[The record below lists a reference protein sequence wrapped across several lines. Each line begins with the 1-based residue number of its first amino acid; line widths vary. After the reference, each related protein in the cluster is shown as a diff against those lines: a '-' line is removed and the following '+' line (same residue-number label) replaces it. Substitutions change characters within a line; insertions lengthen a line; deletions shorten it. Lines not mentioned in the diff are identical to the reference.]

1 MFYHPR
7 HLEAA
12 LKLVRDARTLKLKAI
27 ASLRTAMTG
36 FNSFGED
43 GRVTTVLLHLQ
54 HASEMLLKA
63 ALVQKRVQVF
73 DREKQVSFGFEKCIN
88 LGKMHCGV
96 TEDEAG
102 ILKAVDAMRDAAQH
116 WFVYV
121 AEDILYLHTRALVT
135 AFDTILKRS
144 LDDDLSSHLPTRV
157 LPVSTMP
164 AGDFDY
170 LIDREY
176 RLVADLLAPGRRAQD
191 EARGR
196 IRAMLAM
203 ESHVADHVEVSER
216 DIERVV
222 KAIKGGKAVADVFP
236 RLMALRAT
244 ATGVGP
250 TVKIKIEKKVG
261 APVRIIASDDP
272 EEAGAVREI
281 DLRKRFHMSAKD
293 LAARSEL
300 TPPKANAVRQWCGID
315 RDAQCCHVFQHGS
328 MKFPCYSDH
337 ALTKMRQAIGD
348 HGIDAIWAAH
358 KGRVAEPVR
367 VPAIETM

>member
-1 MFYHPR
+1 
-7 HLEAA
+7 
-12 LKLVRDARTLKLKAI
+12 
-27 ASLRTAMTG
+27 
-36 FNSFGED
+36 
-43 GRVTTVLLHLQ
+43 
-54 HASEMLLKA
+54 
-63 ALVQKRVQVF
+63 
-73 DREKQVSFGFEKCIN
+73 
-88 LGKMHCGV
+88 
-96 TEDEAG
+96 
-102 ILKAVDAMRDAAQH
+102 
-116 WFVYV
+116 
-121 AEDILYLHTRALVT
+121 
-135 AFDTILKRS
+135 
-144 LDDDLSSHLPTRV
+144 
-157 LPVSTMP
+157 MP
-164 AGDFDY
+164 ASDFDY
-170 LIDREY
+170 MIDREY

-203 ESHVADHVEVSER
+203 ESHVADHVKVSER

-281 DLRKRFHMSAKD
+281 DLRKRFHMSVKD
-293 LAARSEL
+293 LAEKSGL
-300 TPPKANAVRQWCGID
+300 TPPKANAFRQWCGID
-315 RDAQCCHVFQHGS
+315 RDAPSCHVFQHGN
-328 MKFPCYSDH
+328 MKFLCYPDH
-337 ALTKMRQAIGD
+337 APTKMRQAVGD
-348 HGIDAIWAAH
+348 HEIDPIWAAH